1 MKQQLAGMAEKLEAA
16 AAVINMRKIRITLSV
31 LWAFVGLIAWGQQST
46 TQPTPTYQKKVLE
59 GIEIE
64 TLFSY
69 YAQEGTHGAVGGGLG
84 TEQLT
89 DVTPTVVVNVPLNFN
104 TVLTVETG
112 LSAYSSASSSNINP
126 FYSTLGG
133 NNDDDK
139 YDDDYDD
146 KPSGTGRGWGSGTGA
161 ISAASTGVV
170 NGVST
175 PIGTPWYASSG
186 ASRSD
191 VLGYVSAAVAQSS
204 EDRNQIVSANLYV
217 STEYDYTS
225 LGVGLGLVKLF
236 NEKNTELGI
245 KGKAYFDKWMPIYP
259 TELHEYGKYGN
270 NFLNSGYFSGVPVWD
285 INGIGTSGYKPSAFT
300 EWSNANRNS
309 YTMTLEFSQI
319 LSAKTQFSMSVDVV
333 GQQGLLSTPYHRIY
347 FADKPQYFIGDHT
360 YINNYEQTSNYGVF
374 RLADDVERLPN
385 SRLKIPVGGRFH
397 WYLNDLATLRTFY
410 RYYFDNWGVDSQT
423 ASVELPLKLSSNW
436 VFTPSFRWYEQS
448 QADYFAP
455 YGVHLS
461 TERYYT
467 SDYDLSGFTSKQI
480 GFGLGYKDIF
490 GQVDVLGFGL
500 KTVDF
505 RFQHYY
511 RSDGLEAVI
520 YGFGIKFVE
529 K

>member
-1 MKQQLAGMAEKLEAA
+1 MKQQLAGMVEKLEAA

-31 LWAFVGLIAWGQQST
+31 LSVFIGSIAWGQQST
-46 TQPTPTYQKKVLE
+46 TQLTPTYQKKVLE

-139 YDDDYDD
+139 YGDDYDD

-236 NEKNTELGI
+236 NEKNTEFGI

>member
-31 LWAFVGLIAWGQQST
+31 LSVFMGLIAWGQQPT

-133 NNDDDK
+133 TKEGNK

>member
-139 YDDDYDD
+139 HDDDYDD

-300 EWSNANRNS
+300 EWSNAHRNS

>member
-31 LWAFVGLIAWGQQST
+31 LWVFMGSLAWGQQST

-300 EWSNANRNS
+300 EWSNAHRNS

>member
-1 MKQQLAGMAEKLEAA
+1 MAFSNS
-16 AAVINMRKIRITLSV
+16 AV
-31 LWAFVGLIAWGQQST
+31 
-46 TQPTPTYQKKVLE
+46 
-59 GIEIE
+59 
-64 TLFSY
+64 
-69 YAQEGTHGAVGGGLG
+69 
-84 TEQLT
+84 
-89 DVTPTVVVNVPLNFN
+89 
-104 TVLTVETG
+104 
-112 LSAYSSASSSNINP
+112 
-126 FYSTLGG
+126 
-133 NNDDDK
+133 
-139 YDDDYDD
+139 
-146 KPSGTGRGWGSGTGA
+146 
-161 ISAASTGVV
+161 
-170 NGVST
+170 
-175 PIGTPWYASSG
+175 
-186 ASRSD
+186 
-191 VLGYVSAAVAQSS
+191 
-204 EDRNQIVSANLYV
+204 
-217 STEYDYTS
+217 
-225 LGVGLGLVKLF
+225 
-236 NEKNTELGI
+236 
-245 KGKAYFDKWMPIYP
+245 
-259 TELHEYGKYGN
+259 GN

-285 INGIGTSGYKPSAFT
+285 INGIGTSGYKPTAFT

>member
-31 LWAFVGLIAWGQQST
+31 LWVFMGSLAWGQQST

-139 YDDDYDD
+139 HDDDYDD

-300 EWSNANRNS
+300 EWSNAHRNS

-374 RLADDVERLPN
+374 RLADDVERLPS

>member
-1 MKQQLAGMAEKLEAA
+1 MAEKLEAA

-126 FYSTLGG
+126 FYSTQGATKEG
-133 NNDDDK
+133 NK

-146 KPSGTGRGWGSGTGA
+146 KPSGTGRGWGSGIGA

-175 PIGTPWYASSG
+175 PVGTPWYASSG

-270 NFLNSGYFSGVPVWD
+270 NFLNNGYFSGVPVWD
-285 INGIGTSGYKPSAFT
+285 INGIGTSGYKPTAFT

-436 VFTPSFRWYEQS
+436 VFTPIFRWYEQS

>member
-133 NNDDDK
+133 NNDGDK

-191 VLGYVSAAVAQSS
+191 VLGYISAAVAQSS

-397 WYLNDLATLRTFY
+397 WYLNDLVTLRTFY